1 MTAPPPLHAP
11 GPGGAWTGALLRHM
25 DDDGYALLY
34 GRAGDWSA
42 AGPRAAAR
50 AFLTHAAAIVLRVAP
65 DVPELAREP
74 GGKPYLRG
82 CPGLEVSLSHSG
94 AFLALGLSRLGR
106 IGVDAESEG
115 RPLYGRPVA
124 REVFTAPE
132 RAALRRL
139 PEAGRNA
146 AAVRLWTLKEAYG
159 KAWGLGLRLPARS
172 FGFAVPATAGAAVPL
187 HRPDGT
193 PAADRGWRFVTHR
206 TPCGWSVGAALAAP
220 PPARPPPPEP
230 VPPDP
235 VRPGSPGSVRPD
247 PALRS
252 APRSPPPF
260 RTPSR

>member
-34 GRAGDWSA
+34 GRAGDWPA

-172 FGFAVPATAGAAVPL
+172 FGFAVPATVGTAVPL

-235 VRPGSPGSVRPD
+235 VRPRPPGSVRPD